1 LSAAVAARSAGCSYA
16 FDEMSVYGSI
26 GSGNVSIPQGY
37 KGPVRV
43 WIVRLPGPRR
53 VAIIRPMGRARVLY
67 TVAGSVR
74 QAQACWYDTTRW
86 PVWVDGLEQV
96 LQVDGDWPWVGSSVT
111 WESGPAGRG
120 RVTERVIAYDAAQGQ
135 TLEVDDASIR
145 GLQSVSFAPASNGV
159 QVGLSL
165 EYRLKMRSIVSPL
178 VDLLFIRR
186 AMAVSLE
193 ATVARFAV
201 ELSPH

>member
-1 LSAAVAARSAGCSYA
+1 
-16 FDEMSVYGSI
+16 MSVYGSI
-26 GSGNVSIPQGY
+26 GSGNVSMTEGY
-37 KGPVRV
+37 SGSFRV
-43 WIVRLPGPRR
+43 WIAPVPPRR
-53 VAIIRPMGRARVLY
+53 AAIIRPMGRARVLH
-67 TVAGSVR
+67 TFAGSVR

-96 LQVDGDWPWVGSSVT
+96 LRVDGDWPRVGSRVT

-120 RVTERVIAYDAAQGQ
+120 RVTERVIAYDSACGQ
-135 TLEVDDASIR
+135 TLEVDDTSIG
-145 GLQSVSFAPASNGV
+145 GLQSVSFAPAPHGV

-165 EYRLKMRSIVSPL
+165 EYGLKKRSIVSPL

-193 ATVARFAV
+193 ATVARFGA
-201 ELSPH
+201 ELVLLT

>member
-1 LSAAVAARSAGCSYA
+1 MWILCLSWPRGAV
-16 FDEMSVYGSI
+16 
-26 GSGNVSIPQGY
+26 
-37 KGPVRV
+37 
-43 WIVRLPGPRR
+43 
-53 VAIIRPMGRARVLY
+53 IIRPMGRARVLH
-67 TVAGSVR
+67 TVAGSAR

-86 PVWVDGLEQV
+86 PLWVDGLEQV
-96 LQVDGDWPWVGSSVT
+96 LQVAGDWPRVGSSVT

-135 TLEVDDASIR
+135 TLEVDDDSIG
-145 GLQSVSFAPASNGV
+145 GLQSVSFAPAPNGV

-165 EYRLKMRSIVSPL
+165 EYRLKRRSIVSPL

-201 ELSPH
+201 ELAPD

>member
-1 LSAAVAARSAGCSYA
+1 MTEGYS
-16 FDEMSVYGSI
+16 GSF
-26 GSGNVSIPQGY
+26 
-37 KGPVRV
+37 RV
-43 WIVRLPGPRR
+43 WIVPVPPRR
-53 VAIIRPMGRARVLY
+53 AAIIRPMGRARVLH
-67 TVAGSVR
+67 TFAGSVR

-96 LQVDGDWPWVGSSVT
+96 LRVDGDWPRVGSRVT

-120 RVTERVIAYDAAQGQ
+120 RVTERVIAYDSACGQ
-135 TLEVDDASIR
+135 TLEVDDTSIG
-145 GLQSVSFAPASNGV
+145 GLQSVSFAPAPHGV

-165 EYRLKMRSIVSPL
+165 EYRLKKRSIVSPL

-193 ATVARFAV
+193 ATVARFGA
-201 ELSPH
+201 ELVLLT